1 VLVTDVVM
9 PEMNGHE
16 LAQKLLAKRPDLRVL
31 YISGYTPDVVRDK
44 GVLTHQESFLQKP
57 FTAAALT
64 QAVRELTAESPPP
77 GTAESP
83 PASPA

>member
-16 LAQKLLAKRPDLRVL
+16 LAQRLLTLRPDLRVL
-31 YISGYTPDVVRDK
+31 YISGYTPDVVRAK

-57 FTAAALT
+57 FTAAVLT
-64 QAVRELTAESPPP
+64 QAVRDLAA
-77 GTAESP
+77 GTATKRPSPSES
-83 PASPA
+83 